1 MHTHTHTHTTHTH
14 TNTHAHTHTPVQQ
27 DCPDHELFVG
37 SLKLVW
43 FLLRV
48 SVGCVQSLAAVSA
61 GRPVSPVQAPAFWR
75 CGHELLFIKA
85 VQHFFQQLA
94 NVLNREL
101 LFSKV
106 TFENH
111 VQVSMLGKLGH
122 KEVNYQL

>member
-1 MHTHTHTHTTHTH
+1 MHARTHT
-14 TNTHAHTHTPVQQ
+14 HTHTPVQQ

-43 FLLRV
+43 FLLCFSV
-48 SVGCVQSLAAVSA
+48 SCVQSLAAVSA
-61 GRPVSPVQAPAFWR
+61 GRPVSPVQAPAFGR
-75 CGHELLFIKA
+75 CGPELLFIKA

-94 NVLNREL
+94 DVLNCEL

-111 VQVSMLGKLGH
+111 VQVSVLGKLGH
-122 KEVNYQL
+122 KQVNYQL